1 MYVEEVEVEQYD
13 RQESIIPPYR
23 DYNWDLVYLRNIRNN
38 YLDLTDKFVL
48 PDYQISQENL
58 EIMKTYRQ
66 QLRDIIN
73 INKESILN
81 GIPIEIP
88 QPPFK

>member
-1 MYVEEVEVEQYD
+1 MEEQTD
-13 RQESIIPPYR
+13 RE
-23 DYNWDLVYLRNIRNN
+23 WDLVYLRNIRNN

-73 INKESILN
+73 INKEGILN

>member
-1 MYVEEVEVEQYD
+1 MEEQIDAPLEYD
-13 RQESIIPPYR
+13 RQESVSVPYH
-23 DYNWDLVYLRNIRNN
+23 DNKWDLVYLRNIRNN

-58 EIMKTYRQ
+58 DIMKTYRQ

-73 INKESILN
+73 INSSNILN

-88 QPPFK
+88 KPPF

>member
-1 MYVEEVEVEQYD
+1 MKIEQIDSPLKYD

-23 DYNWDLVYLRNIRNN
+23 DYKWDLVYLRNIRNS

-48 PDYQISQENL
+48 PDYQISPENL
-58 EIMKTYRQ
+58 EIIKTYRQ

-73 INKESILN
+73 INSSNILN

-88 QPPFK
+88 KPPF

>member
-1 MYVEEVEVEQYD
+1 MEEQIDAPLEYD
-13 RQESIIPPYR
+13 RQESVSVPYH
-23 DYNWDLVYLRNIRNN
+23 DNKWDLVYLRNIRNN

-73 INKESILN
+73 INKEDILN

-88 QPPFK
+88 KPPF

>member
-1 MYVEEVEVEQYD
+1 MEEEQDAPPPPPEYD
-13 RQESIIPPYR
+13 IQKDRE
-23 DYNWDLVYLRNIRNN
+23 WDLTYLRNIRNN

-73 INKESILN
+73 INKEGILN

>member
-1 MYVEEVEVEQYD
+1 MEEQIDAPLEYD
-13 RQESIIPPYR
+13 RQESVSEPYH
-23 DYNWDLVYLRNIRNN
+23 DNKWDLVYLRNIRNN

-48 PDYQISQENL
+48 PDYQISQEKL